1 MVVTKHFA
9 VHGNK
14 YRKSLIKYILNPAK
28 TDQLK
33 LVSDFGM
40 SNYLDFPNY
49 EEIVEMYQANFVNND
64 RLYDSRN
71 DRQQIK
77 QNKIHAHHLIQSF
90 SPEDNL
96 TPEEINRIGY
106 ETIKELTGGNF
117 RFIVTTHTDRLHVH
131 NHILINSV
139 DLNSHKK
146 LKWDYAQE
154 RNLRMISDRLS
165 KEAGAKIITPN
176 RYSHEKFVTYRK
188 SNHKFELKQR
198 LYFLMENSK
207 DFDDFLSKAEALNVQ
222 IDFSRKYARFLMTD
236 MPMKRV
242 IRGKQLDK
250 RQPYTEEYFREHFAK
265 RAIEQCL
272 DFLLPR
278 VRDLSQLLEFA
289 RELNLAMSLKQKNV
303 AFTLTK
309 NSQSITVNNQ
319 KVSSKN
325 LYDVQFFETYF
336 EKRGEVPDI
345 DQSQLI
351 SDFEGYCEEQDK
363 EKLAYEDLQE
373 AYQAFKEKRDQVQEF
388 DVVLADHQIDK
399 LVKDGLFIRMN
410 YGVKKDGLVFI
421 PNRHLDIKE
430 TESGKHY
437 HAFIRETAQFFI
449 YNKEASELNRY
460 MRGRELIR
468 QLTNDSQT
476 ISKRKRPTI
485 DTLKKKIEEINLLIE
500 LGTENKSYQDIKDEI
515 INRFDIGALIESP
528 AIYLNLSAFDNL
540 KTRALLHDIP
550 DERIYEVLQLVGLS
564 DTGKK
569 KAGHFSLGMKQRLGL
584 GMAIITNPDL
594 LILDEPTNGLDPDG
608 IKELLNLIRDLKK
621 SGMTV
626 LLSSHQLS
634 EVSKI
639 ADQIVI
645 LNQGKIFYDDIN
657 KN

>member
-106 ETIKELTGGNF
+106 ETIKELTSGNF

-388 DVVLADHQIDK
+388 EVVLADHQIDK

-515 INRFDIGALIESP
+515 IKDIAQLDLTITE
-528 AIYLNLSAFDNL
+528 IQEHIDHLNKVA
-540 KTRALLHDIP
+540 
-550 DERIYEVLQLVGLS
+550 EV
-564 DTGKK
+564 
-569 KAGHFSLGMKQRLGL
+569 
-584 GMAIITNPDL
+584 
-594 LILDEPTNGLDPDG
+594 
-608 IKELLNLIRDLKK
+608 LLNLDNNDIENRRLAK
-621 SGMTV
+621 
-626 LLSSHQLS
+626 
-634 EVSKI
+634 
-639 ADQIVI
+639 
-645 LNQGKIFYDDIN
+645 YDYAKMNLTAAI
-657 KN
+657 KLEQVEKEIE

>member
-106 ETIKELTGGNF
+106 ETIKELTSGNF

-388 DVVLADHQIDK
+388 EVVLADHQIDK

-437 HAFIRETAQFFI
+437 YAFIRETAQFFI

-515 INRFDIGALIESP
+515 IKDIAQLDLTITE
-528 AIYLNLSAFDNL
+528 IQEHIDHLNKVA
-540 KTRALLHDIP
+540 
-550 DERIYEVLQLVGLS
+550 EV
-564 DTGKK
+564 
-569 KAGHFSLGMKQRLGL
+569 
-584 GMAIITNPDL
+584 
-594 LILDEPTNGLDPDG
+594 
-608 IKELLNLIRDLKK
+608 LLNLDNNDIENRRLAKYDYAKMNLTAAIKLEQVEKEIEIYQIKLDKSIDDYEYLIRRLEKFVK
-621 SGMTV
+621 
-626 LLSSHQLS
+626 
-634 EVSKI
+634 
-639 ADQIVI
+639 I
-645 LNQGKIFYDDIN
+645 LNEIDSSKDELKFEHSE
-657 KN
+657 KNVKE

>member
-106 ETIKELTGGNF
+106 ETIKELTSGNF

-388 DVVLADHQIDK
+388 EVVLADHQIDK

-515 INRFDIGALIESP
+515 IKDIAQLDLTITE
-528 AIYLNLSAFDNL
+528 IQEHIDHLNKVA
-540 KTRALLHDIP
+540 
-550 DERIYEVLQLVGLS
+550 EV
-564 DTGKK
+564 
-569 KAGHFSLGMKQRLGL
+569 
-584 GMAIITNPDL
+584 
-594 LILDEPTNGLDPDG
+594 
-608 IKELLNLIRDLKK
+608 LLNLDNNDIENRRLAKYDYAKMNLTAAIKLEQVEKEIEIYQIKLDKSIDDYEYLIRRLEKFVK
-621 SGMTV
+621 
-626 LLSSHQLS
+626 
-634 EVSKI
+634 
-639 ADQIVI
+639 I
-645 LNQGKIFYDDIN
+645 LNEIDSSKDELKFEHSK
-657 KN
+657 KNVKE

>member
-106 ETIKELTGGNF
+106 ETIKELTSGNF

-336 EKRGEVPDI
+336 EKCGEVPDI

-388 DVVLADHQIDK
+388 EVVLADHQIDK

-515 INRFDIGALIESP
+515 IKDIAQLDLTITE
-528 AIYLNLSAFDNL
+528 IQEHIDHLNKVA
-540 KTRALLHDIP
+540 
-550 DERIYEVLQLVGLS
+550 EV
-564 DTGKK
+564 
-569 KAGHFSLGMKQRLGL
+569 
-584 GMAIITNPDL
+584 
-594 LILDEPTNGLDPDG
+594 
-608 IKELLNLIRDLKK
+608 LLNLDNNDIENRRLAKYDYAKMNLTAAIKLEQVEKEIEIYQIKLDKSIDDYEYLIRRLEKFVK
-621 SGMTV
+621 
-626 LLSSHQLS
+626 
-634 EVSKI
+634 
-639 ADQIVI
+639 I
-645 LNQGKIFYDDIN
+645 LNEIDSSKDELKFEHSE
-657 KN
+657 KNVKE

>member
-9 VHGNK
+9 MHSNK
-14 YRKSLIKYILNPAK
+14 YRKSLIKYILNPDK

-40 SNYLDFPNY
+40 SNYLDFSNY
-49 EEIVEMYQANFVNND
+49 EEMVEMYQANFVNND
-64 RLYDSRN
+64 RLYNSRN
-71 DRQQIK
+71 DRQQVK
-77 QNKIHAHHLIQSF
+77 QTKIYAHHLIQSF

-117 RFIVTTHTDRLHVH
+117 RFIVTTHTDKGHVH
-131 NHILINSV
+131 NHILINSI

-154 RNLRMISDRLS
+154 RNLRLISDRLA

-222 IDFSRKYARFLMTD
+222 IDFSRKHARFLMTD
-236 MPMKRV
+236 MSMKRV

-250 RQPYTEEYFREHFAK
+250 RQPYTEEYFREQFAK
-265 RAIEQCL
+265 REVEQRL
-272 DFLLPR
+272 EFLLPR
-278 VRDLSQLLEFA
+278 VRNLSQLLEFTQ
-289 RELNLAMSLKQKNV
+289 ELNLTISLKQKRV
-303 AFTLTK
+303 TFTLTDD
-309 NSQSITVNNQ
+309 SYSITVNNQ
-319 KVSSKN
+319 KLSSKN

-336 EKRGEVPDI
+336 EKCREVPAI

-363 EKLAYEDLQE
+363 DKLAYEDLQE
-373 AYQAFKEKRDQVQEF
+373 AYQSFKEKRDQVQEF
-388 DVVLADHQIDK
+388 EVVLADHQIDK

-437 HAFIRETAQFFI
+437 RVFIRETAYFFI
-449 YNKEASELNRY
+449 YNKETSYLNRY
-460 MRGRELIR
+460 MRGRDLIR
-468 QLTNDSQT
+468 QLTNDSKS
-476 ISKRKRPTI
+476 IPKRRRPTI

-500 LGTENKSYQDIKDEI
+500 IDTENKSYQEVKDDIVKDIAQLDLTITELQDHI
-515 INRFDIGALIESP
+515 AH
-528 AIYLNLSAFDNL
+528 LNKVA
-540 KTRALLHDIP
+540 
-550 DERIYEVLQLVGLS
+550 EV
-564 DTGKK
+564 
-569 KAGHFSLGMKQRLGL
+569 
-584 GMAIITNPDL
+584 
-594 LILDEPTNGLDPDG
+594 
-608 IKELLNLIRDLKK
+608 LLNLNNSDIENRRLARYDYAKMNLTAAVKLEEVEKEIETYQKQLVK
-621 SGMTV
+621 SIDDYEYSV
-626 LLSSHQLS
+626 RRL
-634 EVSKI
+634 EKFVN
-639 ADQIVI
+639 I
-645 LNQGKIFYDDIN
+645 LNDAGSSIERSKFEFDE
-657 KN
+657 

>member
-9 VHGNK
+9 MHSNK
-14 YRKSLIKYILNPAK
+14 YRKSLIKYILNPDK

-40 SNYLDFPNY
+40 SNYLDFSNY
-49 EEIVEMYQANFVNND
+49 EEMVEMYQANFVNND
-64 RLYDSRN
+64 RLYNSRN
-71 DRQQIK
+71 DRQQVK
-77 QNKIHAHHLIQSF
+77 QTKIYAHHLIQSF

-117 RFIVTTHTDRLHVH
+117 RFIVTTHTDKGHVH
-131 NHILINSV
+131 NHILINSI

-154 RNLRMISDRLS
+154 RNLRLISDRLA

-222 IDFSRKYARFLMTD
+222 IDFSRKHARFLMTD
-236 MPMKRV
+236 MSMKRV

-250 RQPYTEEYFREHFAK
+250 RQPYTEEYFREQFAK
-265 RAIEQCL
+265 REVEQRL
-272 DFLLPR
+272 EFLLPR
-278 VRDLSQLLEFA
+278 VRNLSQLLEFTQ
-289 RELNLAMSLKQKNV
+289 ELNLTISLKQKRV
-303 AFTLTK
+303 TFTLTDD
-309 NSQSITVNNQ
+309 SYSITVNNQ
-319 KVSSKN
+319 KLSSKN

-336 EKRGEVPDI
+336 EKCREVPAI

-363 EKLAYEDLQE
+363 DKLAYEDLQE
-373 AYQAFKEKRDQVQEF
+373 AYQSFKEKRDQVQEF
-388 DVVLADHQIDK
+388 EVVLADHQIDK

-437 HAFIRETAQFFI
+437 HVFIRETAYFFI
-449 YNKEASELNRY
+449 YNKETSYLNRY
-460 MRGRELIR
+460 MRGRDLIR
-468 QLTNDSQT
+468 QLTNDSKS
-476 ISKRKRPTI
+476 IPKRRRPTI

-500 LGTENKSYQDIKDEI
+500 IDTENKSYQEVKDDIVKDIAQLDLTITELQDHI
-515 INRFDIGALIESP
+515 AH
-528 AIYLNLSAFDNL
+528 LNKVA
-540 KTRALLHDIP
+540 
-550 DERIYEVLQLVGLS
+550 EV
-564 DTGKK
+564 
-569 KAGHFSLGMKQRLGL
+569 
-584 GMAIITNPDL
+584 
-594 LILDEPTNGLDPDG
+594 
-608 IKELLNLIRDLKK
+608 LLNLNNSDIENRRLARYDYAKMNLTAAVKLEEVEKEIETYQKQLVK
-621 SGMTV
+621 SIDDYEYSV
-626 LLSSHQLS
+626 RRL
-634 EVSKI
+634 EKFVN
-639 ADQIVI
+639 I
-645 LNQGKIFYDDIN
+645 LNDAGSSIERSKFEFDE
-657 KN
+657 

>member
-106 ETIKELTGGNF
+106 ETIKELTSGNF

-388 DVVLADHQIDK
+388 EVVLADHQIDK

-485 DTLKKKIEEINLLIE
+485 DTLKKNIEEINLLIE

-515 INRFDIGALIESP
+515 IKDIAQLDLTITE
-528 AIYLNLSAFDNL
+528 IQEHIDHLNKVA
-540 KTRALLHDIP
+540 
-550 DERIYEVLQLVGLS
+550 EV
-564 DTGKK
+564 
-569 KAGHFSLGMKQRLGL
+569 
-584 GMAIITNPDL
+584 
-594 LILDEPTNGLDPDG
+594 
-608 IKELLNLIRDLKK
+608 LLNLDNNDIENRRLAKYDYAKMNLTAAIKLEQVEKEIEIYQIKLDKSIDDYEYLIRRLEKFVK
-621 SGMTV
+621 
-626 LLSSHQLS
+626 
-634 EVSKI
+634 
-639 ADQIVI
+639 I
-645 LNQGKIFYDDIN
+645 LNEIDSSKDELKFEHSE
-657 KN
+657 KNVKE

>member
-1 MVVTKHFA
+1 
-9 VHGNK
+9 
-14 YRKSLIKYILNPAK
+14 
-28 TDQLK
+28 
-33 LVSDFGM
+33 
-40 SNYLDFPNY
+40 
-49 EEIVEMYQANFVNND
+49 
-64 RLYDSRN
+64 
-71 DRQQIK
+71 
-77 QNKIHAHHLIQSF
+77 
-90 SPEDNL
+90 
-96 TPEEINRIGY
+96 
-106 ETIKELTGGNF
+106 
-117 RFIVTTHTDRLHVH
+117 
-131 NHILINSV
+131 
-139 DLNSHKK
+139 
-146 LKWDYAQE
+146 
-154 RNLRMISDRLS
+154 
-165 KEAGAKIITPN
+165 
-176 RYSHEKFVTYRK
+176 
-188 SNHKFELKQR
+188 
-198 LYFLMENSK
+198 
-207 DFDDFLSKAEALNVQ
+207 
-222 IDFSRKYARFLMTD
+222 
-236 MPMKRV
+236 
-242 IRGKQLDK
+242 
-250 RQPYTEEYFREHFAK
+250 
-265 RAIEQCL
+265 
-272 DFLLPR
+272 
-278 VRDLSQLLEFA
+278 
-289 RELNLAMSLKQKNV
+289 MSLKQKNV

-515 INRFDIGALIESP
+515 IKDIAQLDLTITE
-528 AIYLNLSAFDNL
+528 IQEHIDHLNKVA
-540 KTRALLHDIP
+540 
-550 DERIYEVLQLVGLS
+550 EV
-564 DTGKK
+564 
-569 KAGHFSLGMKQRLGL
+569 
-584 GMAIITNPDL
+584 
-594 LILDEPTNGLDPDG
+594 
-608 IKELLNLIRDLKK
+608 LLNLDNNDIENRRLAKYDYAKMNLTAAIKLEQVEKEIEIYQIKLDKSIDDYEYLIRRLEKFVK
-621 SGMTV
+621 
-626 LLSSHQLS
+626 
-634 EVSKI
+634 
-639 ADQIVI
+639 I
-645 LNQGKIFYDDIN
+645 LNEIDSSKDELKFEHSE
-657 KN
+657 KNVKE

>member
-9 VHGNK
+9 MHSNK
-14 YRKSLIKYILNPAK
+14 YRKSLIKYILNPDK

-40 SNYLDFPNY
+40 SNYLDFSNY
-49 EEIVEMYQANFVNND
+49 EEMVEMYQANFVNND
-64 RLYDSRN
+64 RLYNSRN
-71 DRQQIK
+71 DRQQVK
-77 QNKIHAHHLIQSF
+77 QTKIYAHHLIQSF

-117 RFIVTTHTDRLHVH
+117 RFIVTTHTDKGHVH
-131 NHILINSV
+131 NHILINSI

-154 RNLRMISDRLS
+154 RNLRLISDRLA

-222 IDFSRKYARFLMTD
+222 IDFSRKHARFLMTD
-236 MPMKRV
+236 MSMKRV

-250 RQPYTEEYFREHFAK
+250 RQPYTEEYFREQFAK
-265 RAIEQCL
+265 REVEQRL
-272 DFLLPR
+272 EFLLPR
-278 VRDLSQLLEFA
+278 VRNLSQLLEFTQ
-289 RELNLAMSLKQKNV
+289 ELNLTISLKQKRV
-303 AFTLTK
+303 TFTLTDD
-309 NSQSITVNNQ
+309 SYSITVNNQ
-319 KVSSKN
+319 KLSSKN

-336 EKRGEVPDI
+336 EKCREVPAI

-363 EKLAYEDLQE
+363 DKLAYEDLQE
-373 AYQAFKEKRDQVQEF
+373 AYQSFKEKRDQVQEF
-388 DVVLADHQIDK
+388 EVVLADHQIDK

-430 TESGKHY
+430 TESGKQHY
-437 HAFIRETAQFFI
+437 HVFIRETAYFFI
-449 YNKEASELNRY
+449 YNKETSYLNRY
-460 MRGRELIR
+460 MRGRDLIR
-468 QLTNDSQT
+468 QLTNDSKS
-476 ISKRKRPTI
+476 IPKRRRPTI

-500 LGTENKSYQDIKDEI
+500 IDTENKSYQEVKDDIVKDIAQLDLTITELQDHI
-515 INRFDIGALIESP
+515 AH
-528 AIYLNLSAFDNL
+528 LNKVA
-540 KTRALLHDIP
+540 
-550 DERIYEVLQLVGLS
+550 EV
-564 DTGKK
+564 
-569 KAGHFSLGMKQRLGL
+569 
-584 GMAIITNPDL
+584 
-594 LILDEPTNGLDPDG
+594 
-608 IKELLNLIRDLKK
+608 LLNLNNSDIENRRLARYDYAKMNLTAAVKLEEVEKEIETYQKQLVK
-621 SGMTV
+621 SIDDYEYSV
-626 LLSSHQLS
+626 RRL
-634 EVSKI
+634 EKFVN
-639 ADQIVI
+639 I
-645 LNQGKIFYDDIN
+645 LNDAGSSIERSKFEFDE
-657 KN
+657 